1 MRVKIALHSR
11 DDHPSF
17 RISEGVLAMTSAAE
31 RRSVLGRALRILDAV
46 KDSADGLSLSE
57 ISRRAG
63 VPLTTAHRIVSEL
76 HAWGALERD
85 ASGAYQI
92 GLRLWELATVAPRSV
107 GLQRVALPFMQ
118 DLFETTHRGVHL
130 AIREKDQ
137 VVFVESFLSR
147 ETATDRARV
156 GVHYEL
162 PATAIGLVLL
172 AHAPHSLQEEVLTGS
187 LVLPR
192 WHRPVTE
199 RELRQTLAHVRRSGY
214 ATTPIREEY
223 LSVAAP
229 IYGPGGAVVAA
240 LSLILPIAEPYGP
253 RLAHL
258 QGTAR
263 GISRALGS
271 PQGRGT
277 RPAGRL
283 GPR

>member
-1 MRVKIALHSR
+1 
-11 DDHPSF
+11 
-17 RISEGVLAMTSAAE
+17 MTRAAE

-46 KDSADGLSLSE
+46 RDSAGGLSLSE
-57 ISRRAG
+57 ISRRAA

-76 HAWGALERD
+76 HDWGALERD

-130 AIREKDQ
+130 AIREKDR

-156 GVHYEL
+156 GVQYEL

-172 AHAPHSLQEEVLTGS
+172 AHAPPALQEEVLTGP

-192 WHRPVTE
+192 WHQPVTT
-199 RELRQTLAHVRRSGY
+199 RELRRTLAHVRRSGY
-214 ATTPIREEY
+214 ATTPIRAEY

-229 IYGPGGAVVAA
+229 VYGPGGAVVAA
-240 LSLILPIAEPYGP
+240 LSLILPIAEPPGP

-271 PQGRGT
+271 PQGRGAAHQGDA
-277 RPAGRL
+277 AGP
-283 GPR
+283 GA